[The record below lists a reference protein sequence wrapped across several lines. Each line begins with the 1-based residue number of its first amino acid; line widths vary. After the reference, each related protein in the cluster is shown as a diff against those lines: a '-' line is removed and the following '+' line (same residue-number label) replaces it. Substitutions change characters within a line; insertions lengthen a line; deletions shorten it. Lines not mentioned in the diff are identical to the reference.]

1 MKLAAMF
8 FTLALSASASAMAA
22 DNTSPVTYGHLAKEG
37 TASRVIEISP
47 STRAINVHDG
57 ETVRFNVN
65 GKIFE
70 WTFNIPTREGVISFS
85 DVAPIETGAGN
96 VRVYVAPNPLYFG

>member
-1 MKLAAMF
+1 MKLAAIL
-8 FTLALSASASAMAA
+8 FTLAVSASAGATAA
-22 DNTSPVTYGHLAKEG
+22 DKTSPATYGHLAKEG
-37 TASRVIEISP
+37 TASRVIKISP

-70 WTFNIPTREGVISFS
+70 WTFNIPTRDGVISFS
-85 DVAPIETGAGN
+85 DVAPTETGAGN
-96 VRVYVAPNPLYFG
+96 VQVYVSPNPLYFG